1 MISLRLELD
10 FFRAGMA
17 RLIALE
23 SGDLAEQFDAELR
36 VEQLQQLRL
45 RMRGQNEEN
54 HALASAATGGQR
66 L

>member
-1 MISLRLELD
+1 MISLRIELD

-45 RMRGQNEEN
+45 RMRGQNGLKPE
-54 HALASAATGGQR
+54 LQTQR
-66 L
+66 EGIES